1 MKDGI
6 KDGMMYVEYPF
17 AALRGLVLK
26 EVRGAEKGSDT
37 VTFVTDSGTVFT
49 MYHER
54 DCCEDVRLED
64 VAGDPQ
70 HLIGQ
75 PITLALESSK
85 AGTDVDYGTSTWT
98 FYRIGTVM
106 GTVVLRWLGTS
117 NGYYSE
123 DVTFAR
129 EVPKDVSQERY
140 YLYDAL
146 HYFKRAARKEEG

>member
-1 MKDGI
+1 M

-17 AALRGLVLK
+17 AVLRGLTLK
-26 EVRGAEKGSDT
+26 DVRGAEKGSGL
-37 VTFVTDSGTVFT
+37 VTFVCDSGTVFT
-49 MYHER
+49 MYHEQ

-70 HLIGQ
+70 HLIGR

-85 AGTDVDYGTSTWT
+85 TGTDVDHGHATWT

-129 EVPKDVSQERY
+129 EFPRDATSERLY
-140 YLYDAL
+140 YFDAL
-146 HYFKRAARKEEG
+146 RHFKRAVREEEG

>member
-1 MKDGI
+1 MKDGM

-17 AALRGLVLK
+17 AALLGITLK
-26 EVRGAEKGSDT
+26 EVRGAEKGST
-37 VTFVTDSGTVFT
+37 AVTFVTVGGIVFT
-49 MYHER
+49 MYHEQ

-64 VAGDPQ
+64 VTGDPQ
-70 HLIGQ
+70 HLIGR

-85 AGTDVDYGTSTWT
+85 AGTDVDYGTATWT

-129 EVPKDVSQERY
+129 EFPRDATRERY
-140 YLYDAL
+140 YMLDAL
-146 HYFKRAARKEEG
+146 RHFKHAARKEEG